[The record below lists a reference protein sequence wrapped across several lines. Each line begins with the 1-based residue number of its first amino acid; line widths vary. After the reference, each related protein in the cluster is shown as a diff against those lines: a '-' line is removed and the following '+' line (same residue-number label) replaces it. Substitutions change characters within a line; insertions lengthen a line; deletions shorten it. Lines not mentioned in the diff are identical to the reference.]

1 MKRKHVYII
10 AGVGCGGLF
19 LLVIAGLILLFLL
32 PLPFFRATSVQVPAT
47 PIPRE
52 VITIQRAVPTI
63 PVPTQAPL
71 RGSQQPTDFG
81 DLPALYRQLNPGV
94 VNIQVRTQ
102 GGGGSGSGF
111 ILDEEGHIITNNHV
125 VDQAD
130 RVTVVFYDGLEA
142 RAEIVGTDDDSD
154 LAVIKVDDLPPDVHT
169 LLLGDSDQ
177 VQPGEWVVAFG
188 SPFGLGST
196 MTLGIVSAT
205 GRAIPSGATP
215 FAIPQAI
222 QTDAAINPG
231 NSGGPLLDFQGQV
244 IGVNAQIASGSGG
257 ASAGVGFAI
266 PSNVVSRVAP
276 ALIEKGSYQWPWIG
290 VTGGSASLLI
300 RIANDLGSQR
310 GAYIDTV
317 EPDGPA
323 DKAGLSGSTG
333 TTQVEGVTLPVG
345 GDLVVEADGNPV
357 LDFNDLLVQTAFRSP
372 GDQMELTVLRQ
383 GQRQSIP
390 VTLEPRPSSFRR

>member
-52 VITIQRAVPTI
+52 VIAVQRAVPTI

-188 SPFGLGST
+188 SPFGLGSKRA
-196 MTLGIVSAT
+196 LGT
-205 GRAIPSGATP
+205 
-215 FAIPQAI
+215 
-222 QTDAAINPG
+222 
-231 NSGGPLLDFQGQV
+231 
-244 IGVNAQIASGSGG
+244 
-257 ASAGVGFAI
+257 
-266 PSNVVSRVAP
+266 
-276 ALIEKGSYQWPWIG
+276 
-290 VTGGSASLLI
+290 
-300 RIANDLGSQR
+300 
-310 GAYIDTV
+310 
-317 EPDGPA
+317 
-323 DKAGLSGSTG
+323 
-333 TTQVEGVTLPVG
+333 
-345 GDLVVEADGNPV
+345 
-357 LDFNDLLVQTAFRSP
+357 
-372 GDQMELTVLRQ
+372 
-383 GQRQSIP
+383 
-390 VTLEPRPSSFRR
+390 